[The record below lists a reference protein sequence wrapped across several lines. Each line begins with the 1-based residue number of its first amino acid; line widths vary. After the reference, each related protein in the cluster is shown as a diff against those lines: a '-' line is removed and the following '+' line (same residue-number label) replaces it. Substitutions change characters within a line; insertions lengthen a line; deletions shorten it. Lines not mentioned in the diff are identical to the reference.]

1 MKVSKLN
8 LGPVLLLFVA
18 SLTFA
23 VDSGTAPLLPK
34 QFGGWI
40 AASVLTSKDPA
51 QADSVNSALLKEYG
65 FTDFAAAVYTRN
77 DGRKVRLKAARF
89 GDTSGAY
96 GAFTFYK
103 TPQMLVEKI
112 GDQGA
117 ALNERV
123 LFYRGNILVD
133 ADFGKLTA
141 MSAAELRELAS
152 GLPLPAG
159 NTRNLPGL
167 PAYLPTQS
175 YVKNSAKYV
184 LGGIGLEKIDAPLP
198 AQLVNFSAGAEVALA
213 NYNSSGGKAALM
225 LISYPTPQIAAEHLR
240 RIDAVTKPDA
250 QAKANGAIPVD
261 AGRVFTKRTG
271 PIVVVASGPLS
282 LSEATSLLALVN
294 YDADV
299 TWNENTSF
307 SKKDNLANLLVNVIV
322 LCGILMGLALVA
334 GVAFGG
340 IRIVVKRILPERVF
354 DRPEE
359 MEFISLHLSD
369 HERRAQDSK
378 GKYFNR
384 SQLTS
389 KRPGPVSK

>member
-1 MKVSKLN
+1 MKVRLI
-8 LGPVLLLFVA
+8 LGSFLVLLGA
-18 SLTFA
+18 SLSFA
-23 VDSGTAPLLPK
+23 ADSTPAPLLPQ
-34 QFGGWI
+34 QFGGWQI
-40 AASVLTSKDPA
+40 AGPVQPSKDPA

-65 FTDFAAAVYTRN
+65 FTDFAAASYTRD

-89 GDTSGAY
+89 SDTSGAY

-103 TPQMLVEKI
+103 MPQMLSEKI

-152 GLPLPAG
+152 LLPLPPG

-167 PAYLPTQS
+167 PAYLPTQA

-184 LGGIGLEKIDAPLP
+184 VGEIGLEKVKAPIP
-198 AQLVNFSAGAEVALA
+198 AQLVDFTSGAEVVLG
-213 NYNSSGGKAALM
+213 NYNSSGGQAALM
-225 LISYPTPQIAAEHLR
+225 LISYPTPQIAADHLR
-240 RIDAVTKPDA
+240 RIDAATKPGT
-250 QAKANGAIPVD
+250 QPKADVAIPAD

-282 LSEATSLLALVN
+282 QSEAAALLASVN

-307 SKKDNLANLLVNVIV
+307 SKKDNLANLLVNIII

-334 GVAFGG
+334 GIAFGG
-340 IRIVVKRILPERVF
+340 IRILVKRILPERVF
-354 DRPEE
+354 DRPEG

-369 HERRAQDSK
+369 NRVQRLD
-378 GKYFNR
+378 GKVN
-384 SQLTS
+384 SS
-389 KRPGPVSK
+389 IKAS

>member
-1 MKVSKLN
+1 MKLIRVI
-8 LGPVLLLFVA
+8 LGFFLLLFFA
-18 SLTFA
+18 SLAFA
-23 VDSGTAPLLPK
+23 ADPTVDALLPK
-34 QFGGWI
+34 QFGGWQI
-40 AASVLTSKDPA
+40 AGAVQTSKDPA
-51 QADSVNSALLKEYG
+51 QADSINSGLLKEYG
-65 FTDFAAAVYTRN
+65 FTDFAAATYTRD
-77 DGRKVRLKAARF
+77 DGRKVRVKAARF

-103 TPQMLVEKI
+103 IPQMLTEKI

-117 ALNERV
+117 SLNQRV

-141 MSAAELRELAS
+141 MSAAELRELS
-152 GLPLPAG
+152 SLLPLPAG

-175 YVKNSAKYV
+175 YVKNSAKYIV
-184 LGGIGLEKIDAPLP
+184 GSVGLQKTNAPLP
-198 AQLVNFSAGAEVALA
+198 EQLVDFSAGAEVVLG
-213 NYNSSGGKAALM
+213 NYNTSNGQAALM

-240 RIDAVTKPDA
+240 RIDAATGIPSK
-250 QAKANGAIPVD
+250 KANGGGPVD

-271 PIVVVASGPLS
+271 PIVAVASGPIS
-282 LSEATSLLALVN
+282 LSEATALLASVN

-307 SKKDNLANLLVNVIV
+307 SKKDNLANLLVNIII

-334 GVAFGG
+334 GIAFGG
-340 IRIVVKRILPERVF
+340 IRILVKRILPERVF
-354 DRPEE
+354 DRPEG

-369 HERRAQDSK
+369 NRARPLDSK
-378 GKYFNR
+378 VNSSIKA
-384 SQLTS
+384 S
-389 KRPGPVSK
+389 

>member
-1 MKVSKLN
+1 MKVFSLM
-8 LGPVLLLFVA
+8 LGSFWVLFVA
-18 SLTFA
+18 SLAFA
-23 VDSGTAPLLPK
+23 SEAPTAPLLPK
-34 QFGGWI
+34 QFGGWQM
-40 AASVLTSKDPA
+40 AGSVQTSKDPA
-51 QADSVNSALLKEYG
+51 QADPVNSALLKEYG
-65 FTDFAAAVYTRN
+65 FTDLASAAYTRD

-96 GAFTFYK
+96 GGFTFYK
-103 TPQMLVEKI
+103 MPQMQTVQI

-141 MSAAELRELAS
+141 MSAAELRELA
-152 GLPLPAG
+152 GLLPLPVG

-175 YVKNSAKYV
+175 YIKNSAKYV
-184 LGGIGLEKIDAPLP
+184 VGEIGLEKINAPLP
-198 AQLVNFSAGAEVALA
+198 ASLVDFTASPEVVLG
-213 NYNSSGGKAALM
+213 NYNSSGGQAALM

-240 RIDAVTKPDA
+240 RIEAATQPGTQLK
-250 QAKANGAIPVD
+250 QGGASPPD

-271 PIVVVASGPLS
+271 PIVVVASGALS
-282 LSEATSLLALVN
+282 ASEATSLLASVN

-307 SKKDNLANLLVNVIV
+307 SKKDNLANLLVNIIL

-334 GVAFGG
+334 GIAFGG
-340 IRIVVKRILPERVF
+340 IRIIVRRVLPERIF
-354 DRPEE
+354 DRPEG

-369 HERRAQDSK
+369 NRSRPQDS
-378 GKYFNR
+378 R
-384 SQLTS
+384 
-389 KRPGPVSK
+389 VSSSIKAG